1 MKVSTIF
8 NQFFKCNQCKLT
20 LTSPRIRNNQRHSVS
35 RKIMTEK
42 IDWSR
47 LDPFQIGL
55 LQEQCILVDE
65 NDKIVGFD
73 SKKHCHLMENIE
85 KGLLHRANEF
95 LLTQRSKQKITFPNY
110 FTNTC
115 CSHPL
120 YNAMEIEE
128 KDAIGVRR
136 AAQRRLN
143 LELGIDPLEI
153 PLSEIKF
160 MTKFLYKAESSDSFW
175 GEHEIDYAL
184 IIHKDIHI
192 DPDPKEIQSWLYID
206 RQTIVPYLEEQKRK
220 GNPTTPWF
228 QIILNNF
235 LFKWWDNLEDLDA
248 FIEPNKI
255 HRL

>member
-85 KGLLHRANEF
+85 KDQNKRSPFRIISPTRAVVIHYIMRW
-95 LLTQRSKQKITFPNY
+95 RSKKK
-110 FTNTC
+110 
-115 CSHPL
+115 
-120 YNAMEIEE
+120 M
-128 KDAIGVRR
+128 
-136 AAQRRLN
+136 
-143 LELGIDPLEI
+143 
-153 PLSEIKF
+153 
-160 MTKFLYKAESSDSFW
+160 
-175 GEHEIDYAL
+175 
-184 IIHKDIHI
+184 
-192 DPDPKEIQSWLYID
+192 QS
-206 RQTIVPYLEEQKRK
+206 V
-220 GNPTTPWF
+220 
-228 QIILNNF
+228 
-235 LFKWWDNLEDLDA
+235 
-248 FIEPNKI
+248 
-255 HRL
+255 